1 MDWMTLPLKRYA
13 EFSGRSRRREYWMFV
28 LFIIAVSVGIGIVE
42 AILGLSATIGD
53 AYGPISLLF
62 LLAIFVPSLAVQVRR
77 FHDQGRSGWFVLLN
91 FVPFIGTLI
100 VLVFMCLD
108 GTDGPNEYG
117 PDPKASLPD

>member
-13 EFSGRSRRREYWMFV
+13 EFSGRSRRKEYWMFV

-91 FVPFIGTLI
+91 FIPFIGTLI

-117 PDPKASLPD
+117 PDPKALLPG

>member
-13 EFSGRSRRREYWMFV
+13 EFTGRSRRKEYWMFL

-62 LLAIFVPSLAVQVRR
+62 MLAIFIPSLAVQVRR
-77 FHDQGRSGWFVLLN
+77 FHDQGKSGWFVLLN
-91 FVPFIGTLI
+91 FIPLLGSLI

-117 PDPKASLPD
+117 PDPKASSPV

>member
-91 FVPFIGTLI
+91 FIPFIGTLI

-117 PDPKASLPD
+117 PDPKASLPG

>member
-62 LLAIFVPSLAVQVRR
+62 LLAIFIPSLAVQVRR

-91 FVPFIGTLI
+91 FIPFIGTLI

-117 PDPKASLPD
+117 PDPKASLPG

>member
-13 EFSGRSRRREYWMFV
+13 EFSGRSRRKEYWMFV

-62 LLAIFVPSLAVQVRR
+62 LLAIFIPSLAVQVRR

-91 FVPFIGTLI
+91 FIPFIGTLI

-117 PDPKASLPD
+117 PDPKASLPG